1 MAWQTLV
8 SAEQVAD
15 RLGDPRLLVFDCRY
29 ELARPDAGREAYLR
43 GHLPGAIHADL
54 HHDLAGPTTPT
65 QRPASAARCRRTSQ
79 RGCGAGVSTTTRCCW
94 RMTTPPACGRRVSG
108 G

>member
-15 RLGDPRLLVFDCRY
+15 QLGDPRLLVFDCRY

-54 HHDLAGPTTPT
+54 HHDLAGPTSPQ
-65 QRPASAARCRRTSQ
+65 QRPASPARSAGLRGAAAALGCRRRFAAARL
-79 RGCGAGVSTTTRCCW
+79 
-94 RMTTPPACGRRVSG
+94 
-108 G
+108 